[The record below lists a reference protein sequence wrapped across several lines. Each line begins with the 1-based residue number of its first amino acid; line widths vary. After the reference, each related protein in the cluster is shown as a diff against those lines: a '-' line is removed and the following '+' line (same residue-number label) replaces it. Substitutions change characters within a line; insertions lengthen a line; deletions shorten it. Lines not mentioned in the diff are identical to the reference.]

1 MHCGIQNIYN
11 QGRMWL
17 VLTFLCALLVG
28 QNRLLKDELEQ
39 LKARTASDARLQQ
52 KLQQDLINL
61 EKVRLLL
68 KLNCPARE
76 LTRSPLWLSQL
87 LS

>member
-28 QNRLLKDELEQ
+28 QNRLLKDDLEQ

-68 KLNCPARE
+68 KLNCPVHE
-76 LTRSPLWLSQL
+76 LTRSPLWLSQPL
-87 LS
+87 P

>member
-1 MHCGIQNIYN
+1 MDYGIKTIFDQ
-11 QGRMWL
+11 QRMRS

-87 LS
+87 LP

>member
-11 QGRMWL
+11 RWRMWS

-28 QNRLLKDELEQ
+28 QNRLLKDDLEQ

-61 EKVRLLL
+61 EKVRLSL
-68 KLNCPARE
+68 KLNCPGHE
-76 LTRSPLWLSQL
+76 LTRSLLWLNQL
-87 LS
+87 LP

>member
-1 MHCGIQNIYN
+1 MHCGIHNIYN
-11 QGRMWL
+11 QQHMWL

-28 QNRLLKDELEQ
+28 QNRLLKDDLEQ

-68 KLNCPARE
+68 KLNCPAHE
-76 LTRSPLWLSQL
+76 LTRSPLWLSQPL
-87 LS
+87 P

>member
-1 MHCGIQNIYN
+1 MHFDIQNIYN
-11 QGRMWL
+11 QGSMWS

-28 QNRLLKDELEQ
+28 QNRLLKDDLEQ

-52 KLQQDLINL
+52 KLQQDLIDL

-68 KLNCPARE
+68 KL
-76 LTRSPLWLSQL
+76 THSPLRLNQL
-87 LS
+87 LP

>member
-11 QGRMWL
+11 HRRMWL

-28 QNRLLKDELEQ
+28 QNRLLKDDLEQ

-68 KLNCPARE
+68 KLNCPAHE
-76 LTRSPLWLSQL
+76 LTCSPLWLSQL
-87 LS
+87 LP

>member
-28 QNRLLKDELEQ
+28 QNRLLKDDLEQ

-68 KLNCPARE
+68 KLNCPAYE
-76 LTRSPLWLSQL
+76 LTRSPLWLSQPL
-87 LS
+87 P

>member
-1 MHCGIQNIYN
+1 MHCGIHNIYN
-11 QGRMWL
+11 QQHMWS

-28 QNRLLKDELEQ
+28 QNRLLKDDLEQ

-68 KLNCPARE
+68 KLNYPVHE
-76 LTRSPLWLSQL
+76 LTRSSLWLNQL
-87 LS
+87 LP

>member
-1 MHCGIQNIYN
+1 MHFDIQNIYN
-11 QGRMWL
+11 QGIMWS

-28 QNRLLKDELEQ
+28 QNRLLKDDLEQ

-52 KLQQDLINL
+52 KLQQDLIDL

-68 KLNCPARE
+68 KL
-76 LTRSPLWLSQL
+76 TRSPLRLNQL
-87 LS
+87 LP

>member
-1 MHCGIQNIYN
+1 MHCGVQNIYN

-28 QNRLLKDELEQ
+28 QNRLLKDDLEQ

-68 KLNCPARE
+68 KLNCPAHE
-76 LTRSPLWLSQL
+76 LTRSPLWLSQPL
-87 LS
+87 P

>member
-28 QNRLLKDELEQ
+28 QNRLLKDDLEQ

-68 KLNCPARE
+68 KLNCPAHE
-76 LTRSPLWLSQL
+76 LTHSLLWLSQPL
-87 LS
+87 P

>member
-1 MHCGIQNIYN
+1 MHCSIQNIYN
-11 QGRMWL
+11 HWRMWL

-28 QNRLLKDELEQ
+28 QNRLLKDDLEQ

-87 LS
+87 LP

>member
-11 QGRMWL
+11 QWRMWL
-17 VLTFLCALLVG
+17 VLTFLFSLLVG
-28 QNRLLKDELEQ
+28 QNRLLKDDLEQ

-68 KLNCPARE
+68 KLNCPAHE
-76 LTRSPLWLSQL
+76 LTRSPLL

>member
-28 QNRLLKDELEQ
+28 QNRLLKDDLEQ

-68 KLNCPARE
+68 KLNCPAHE

-87 LS
+87 LP

>member
-1 MHCGIQNIYN
+1 MHCGIQNIDN
-11 QGRMWL
+11 QQGMWS
-17 VLTFLCALLVG
+17 VLTFLCAPLVG
-28 QNRLLKDELEQ
+28 QNRLLKDDLEQ

-68 KLNCPARE
+68 KLNCPAHE
-76 LTRSPLWLSQL
+76 LTCSPLWLSQL
-87 LS
+87 LP

>member
-28 QNRLLKDELEQ
+28 QNRLLKDDLEQ

-68 KLNCPARE
+68 KLNCPAHE
-76 LTRSPLWLSQL
+76 LTRSLLWLSQPL
-87 LS
+87 P

>member
-11 QGRMWL
+11 QWRMWL
-17 VLTFLCALLVG
+17 VLTFLFSLLVG
-28 QNRLLKDELEQ
+28 QNRLLKDDLEQ

-68 KLNCPARE
+68 KLNCPPHE
-76 LTRSPLWLSQL
+76 LTRSPLL